1 MIHKRK
7 SCPVYGHENL
17 SMHCTCNQPVDLE
30 HKLEFI
36 SEFKVFRIMG
46 WDYRSMDWSEK
57 PGTMNNGIAAYSH
70 LRSIQ
75 EAYARS
81 KGSSGDRAADKIR
94 NTPWDNWS
102 DLKTPVALSEDA
114 IVFLRKELDAK
125 TDGTEPQDKEWREYN
140 PNAAWRLSPDGVRVE
155 EISQFFG
162 TQIADKWLN
171 GYEKYGTKFLGDPV
185 EHAFLEARDHMV
197 YLWYIRAE
205 REELRTIIE
214 NQVEEIAY
222 MRNMEQISSD
232 TIEILRNRL
241 AKLQP
246 QEG

>member
-1 MIHKRK
+1 M
-7 SCPVYGHENL
+7 
-17 SMHCTCNQPVDLE
+17 
-30 HKLEFI
+30 
-36 SEFKVFRIMG
+36 
-46 WDYRSMDWSEK
+46 
-57 PGTMNNGIAAYSH
+57 
-70 LRSIQ
+70 
-75 EAYARS
+75 
-81 KGSSGDRAADKIR
+81 
-94 NTPWDNWS
+94 
-102 DLKTPVALSEDA
+102 
-114 IVFLRKELDAK
+114 
-125 TDGTEPQDKEWREYN
+125 
-140 PNAAWRLSPDGVRVE
+140 E

-232 TIEILRNRL
+232 TIENSQKSPRQTSTAGRLR
-241 AKLQP
+241 
-246 QEG
+246 